1 MSLELDEVL
10 GEVLV
15 QPAVGDVPQLHGAV
29 LRGGGDDVVVEGVP
43 LDVQDLP
50 AVSRNLK
57 AKRGGCLSNVLSRP
71 QFESVLRVSSVLKC
85 T

>member
-43 LDVQDLP
+43 LDVQNLP
-50 AVSRNLK
+50 AVSRNLE
-57 AKRGGCLSNVLSRP
+57 AKRGGCPMFTLALTLSLCCVSL
-71 QFESVLRVSSVLKC
+71 QF
-85 T
+85 

>member
-1 MSLELDEVL
+1 M
-10 GEVLV
+10 

-50 AVSRNLK
+50 AVARNLK
-57 AKRGGCLSNVLSRP
+57 SEKRRLSNVLSRP
-71 QFESVLRVSSVLKC
+71 HFESVLRVSSVLKC

>member
-50 AVSRNLK
+50 AVSRNLEAK
-57 AKRGGCLSNVLSRP
+57 KRGGCPMFSLALTLSLCCVSL
-71 QFESVLRVSSVLKC
+71 QF
-85 T
+85 

>member
-57 AKRGGCLSNVLSRP
+57 SEKREAVVKCSLSPSL
-71 QFESVLRVSSVLKC
+71 
-85 T
+85 

>member
-10 GEVLV
+10 REVLV

-57 AKRGGCLSNVLSRP
+57 AKREAVVICSLSPSL
-71 QFESVLRVSSVLKC
+71 
-85 T
+85 

>member
-15 QPAVGDVPQLHGAV
+15 QPAVGDVPQLHGAAF
-29 LRGGGDDVVVEGVP
+29 RGGGDDVVVEGVP
-43 LDVQDLP
+43 LDVQNLT

-57 AKRGGCLSNVLSRP
+57 AKREAVVKCSLSP
-71 QFESVLRVSSVLKC
+71 SSVSTSSLC
-85 T
+85 CVSLQF

>member
-57 AKRGGCLSNVLSRP
+57 AKREAVVKCSLSPSL
-71 QFESVLRVSSVLKC
+71 
-85 T
+85 